1 MMNRRERR
9 AAKRHAEPMVN
20 DLGDHLSQRVS
31 ACFMQTL
38 ALLDG
43 NPEQQFVVATM
54 GLGAAFGFTAGV
66 YAAMTGKPL
75 DVDPL
80 DLAETI
86 LAFMREGRERGT

>member
-1 MMNRRERR
+1 MNRRERQ
-9 AAKRHAEPMVN
+9 AEPMVK
-20 DLGDHLSQRVS
+20 DLGDHLSQRVG
-31 ACFMQTL
+31 ACFEQTL

-43 NPEQQFVVATM
+43 DPEQQFVVAII

-66 YAAMTGKPL
+66 YAAMAGRPR

-86 LAFMREGRERGT
+86 LAFMREGRARET

>member
-1 MMNRRERR
+1 MNRRERQ
-9 AAKRHAEPMVN
+9 AEPMVK
-20 DLGDHLSQRVS
+20 DLGDHLSQRVG

-43 NPEQQFVVATM
+43 DPEQQFVVATT

-66 YAAMTGKPL
+66 YAAMTGRPR

-80 DLAETI
+80 DLAEAI
-86 LAFMREGRERGT
+86 LAVMREGRATEI